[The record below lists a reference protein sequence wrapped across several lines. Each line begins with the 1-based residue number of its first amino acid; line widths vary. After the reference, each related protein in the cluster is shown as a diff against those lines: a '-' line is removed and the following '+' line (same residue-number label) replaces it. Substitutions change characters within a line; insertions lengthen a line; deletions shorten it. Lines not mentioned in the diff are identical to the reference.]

1 MLRITRL
8 LAASMLVLAVGLIGL
23 SARSHAAP
31 TAKTVTVRAVDGN
44 EFAPATVTIN
54 VGDTVTWVNDDP
66 DTPHNSVSND
76 DLWDSGNLE
85 SGAEYSFTF
94 DKAGTY
100 PYVCTYHP
108 GMNGTVIV
116 RAAGAGDDQQNED
129 TDTGDTG
136 DDQQDADTD
145 TGNTDDNQDEGAGS
159 GDEHEGEM
167 PEHAP
172 DAGAGG
178 LASGGLPLGQIA
190 AMLSLLLASSW
201 FVIRKQ

>member
-8 LAASMLVLAVGLIGL
+8 LTASMLVLAVGLIGL
-23 SARSHAAP
+23 SPRSHAAP

-66 DTPHNSVSND
+66 NTPHNSVSNN

-94 DKAGTY
+94 EKAGAY

-116 RAAGAGDDQQNED
+116 RAAGAGDDQQADDTDTD
-129 TDTGDTG
+129 TDTGDT
-136 DDQQDADTD
+136 
-145 TGNTDDNQDEGAGS
+145 DDNQ
-159 GDEHEGEM
+159 
-167 PEHAP
+167 
-172 DAGAGG
+172 
-178 LASGGLPLGQIA
+178 
-190 AMLSLLLASSW
+190 
-201 FVIRKQ
+201 